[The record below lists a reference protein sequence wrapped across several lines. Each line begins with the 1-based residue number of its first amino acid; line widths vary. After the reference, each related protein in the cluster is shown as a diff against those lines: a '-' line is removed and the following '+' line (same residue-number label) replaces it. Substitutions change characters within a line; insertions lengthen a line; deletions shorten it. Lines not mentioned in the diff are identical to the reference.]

1 MAAKPGIVSN
11 NRLVSA
17 AAITLVSIAVIFG
30 IHFLLV
36 GSGPLE
42 PTTPIAIEPID
53 SSNCIACHTDA
64 EAIERLAVL
73 DEDGGHGGEG
83 G

>member
-1 MAAKPGIVSN
+1 MAASSGKITN
-11 NRLVSA
+11 NRFISA
-17 AAITLVSIAVIFG
+17 AIVTILSAAVIFG
-30 IHFLLV
+30 IHSFLV

-42 PTTPIAIEPID
+42 PTTPIAIEPVD
-53 SSNCIACHTDA
+53 SGSCIACHTDA
-64 EAIERLAVL
+64 DAIERLAVL